1 MGVLFSLFDSFTK
14 AHWIKLFQIKYRYRL
29 LCDINCIPYLLMT
42 ARDILFAGQ
51 GVLVKHLILST
62 ADQTGM
68 TLNASD
74 QTVAVSGNSKP
85 REWPEGGF
93 TALGGHGSGA
103 LEADDSYKGD

>member
-1 MGVLFSLFDSFTK
+1 
-14 AHWIKLFQIKYRYRL
+14 
-29 LCDINCIPYLLMT
+29 MT
-42 ARDILFAGQ
+42 ARDILLAGES
-51 GVLVKHLILST
+51 VLVKHLIFSA

-103 LEADDSYKGD
+103 LEADDSCEGDFK